1 MNVYPVTETR
11 MRTALSFLAL
21 AIFLAGG
28 CASTKVKNYQVEIR
42 VSASAKVTRAMRAK
56 LVLRVADDLQ
66 DPNLSL
72 SEEYI
77 LRGKKPHTAVLLDA
91 TEARMLAAG
100 IEPLE
105 EGEARL
111 SSGRLLVILSR
122 LEVTIQNRMWLASA
136 ELRGES
142 YSKSGRL
149 VREWK
154 AIGRGTHPDSRV
166 SAGGAGLAM
175 GKAISQ
181 ALDKFPWNEIA
192 GERPTAARPKRSKL
206 PNRPKRPNLPT
217 RPKRR

>member
-1 MNVYPVTETR
+1 
-11 MRTALSFLAL
+11 MRTALSFFAL

-28 CASTKVKNYQVEIR
+28 CSSTKVKNYQVEIR
-42 VSASAKVTRAMRAK
+42 VSASAKVIRATRAK
-56 LVLRVADDLQ
+56 LVLQAADDLQ

-77 LRGKKPHTAVLLDA
+77 LRGKKSHTAVLLKA
-91 TEARMLAAG
+91 TAARMLAAG
-100 IEPLE
+100 IEPFE

-111 SSGRLLVILSR
+111 SSGRLLVILTR
-122 LEVTIQNRMWLASA
+122 LEVTIQNRMWRASG
-136 ELRGES
+136 ELRGEV

-149 VREWK
+149 VRKWK

-181 ALDKFPWNEIA
+181 ALDDFPWEEIA
-192 GERPTAARPKRSKL
+192 GGRPTTARQKRSKL
-206 PNRPKRPNLPT
+206 PARRRRPNLPT